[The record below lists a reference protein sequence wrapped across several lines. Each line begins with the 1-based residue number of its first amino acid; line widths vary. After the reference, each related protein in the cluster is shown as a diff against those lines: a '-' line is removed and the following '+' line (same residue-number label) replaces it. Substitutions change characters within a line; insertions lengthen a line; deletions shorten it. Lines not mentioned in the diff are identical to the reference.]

1 MGLSEMTAFLLATLY
16 APMASWGDITVG
28 ERRTTWDRPSRS
40 AIFGLIAA
48 ALGLVREDQ
57 SAHDALDTGYGFAVR
72 VDAPGRLMADY
83 HTAQS
88 VPETALKKQHPKTR
102 RQLLAAGKPET
113 ILSRREY
120 RVDAAYTIALWAKP
134 QARWSLNELAAAL
147 SEPAFVLYAGRKAN
161 PLGWPMLPEI
171 VDASTLALAFAT
183 RSPFQG
189 EAIFEI
195 LSRGEK
201 TDGRVSVSSDHDFD
215 IEHSLDGARF
225 EIRRD
230 AAPNRTRW
238 QFAERRMVTGT
249 LPLPLPTSKEMGA

>member
-1 MGLSEMTAFLLATLY
+1 MTAFLLATLY

-28 ERRTTWDRPSRS
+28 ERRTTWNRPSRS
-40 AIFGLIAA
+40 AIFGLVAA

-57 SAHDALDTGYGFAVR
+57 SAHDALDSGYGFAVR

-83 HTAQS
+83 HTAQT
-88 VPETALKKQHPKTR
+88 VPETALKKPRPQTR
-102 RQLLAAGKPET
+102 RQLLAAGRLET

-120 RVDAAYTIALWAKP
+120 RVDAAYTIALWAK
-134 QARWSLNELAAAL
+134 QHARWSLKDLAAAL
-147 SEPAFVLYAGRKAN
+147 SEPVFVLYAGRKAN

-171 VDASTLALAFAT
+171 IDASTLALAFAT
-183 RSPFQG
+183 RLPFQG
-189 EAIFEI
+189 EAIFDI
-195 LSRGEK
+195 LSRGEN
-201 TDGRVSVSSDHDFD
+201 TNNRVSVSSDHDFD

-249 LPLPLPTSKEMGA
+249 LPLPLSNSEETGA